1 MPDIKIPVNLSNFA
15 AIIENNPQDKNDD
28 WNLSPYNKVKLHIKD
43 HYSILQED
51 ICFYCKINLRH
62 GGYGEPIEHIVPRK
76 DRPKWM
82 FEPKNLALSCYT
94 CNTKKKADNT
104 LSISERNSKTY
115 PINSSGFIIYHPHF
129 DIWKSHFE
137 VFNKYFIKP
146 KSRKGRE
153 TFKVCELYR
162 FNLPLDK
169 AKQKGLNEEPF
180 KTRILSKVLN
190 DPNSSQKL
198 IQQCNEISSE
208 IIRRAK
214 KRFEILNS
222 N

>member
-1 MPDIKIPVNLSNFA
+1 MPDIEKPVDLTEFA
-15 AIIENNPQDKNDD
+15 DILANNPQDTNKD
-28 WNLSPYNKVKLHIKD
+28 WNLSPYDKIKSHIKD

-104 LSISERNSKTY
+104 LSSTGKISVLY
-115 PINSSGFIIYHPHF
+115 PISTTGFSIYHPHF
-129 DIWKSHFE
+129 DTWTSHFE
-137 VFNKYFIKP
+137 IFHTYFLKP
-146 KSRKGRE
+146 KSTKGRE

-162 FNLPLDK
+162 YSLPLDK
-169 AKQKGLNEEPF
+169 AKQKGIKEEPF
-180 KTRILSKVLN
+180 RTRIISKVLS
-190 DPNSSQKL
+190 DPNSSRKL
-198 IQQCNEISSE
+198 IQQCNEISFE
-208 IIRRAK
+208 IIRRARK
-214 KRFEILNS
+214 KLEILNS